1 MGDTQPPVEG
11 DKTKQPTAP
20 VPGPPPTQPTFTP
33 TQQPQAASTP
43 PVQEKLAVTPA
54 TPVASSDEANG
65 EVPEELHEYREV
77 ADGVQAR
84 VRTPEEREESAKQLA
99 EELSAQ
105 N

>member
-11 DKTKQPTAP
+11 DKTTTKPTAP
-20 VPGPPPTQPTFTP
+20 VPGPPPTQ
-33 TQQPQAASTP
+33 QPQASTTP
-43 PVQEKLAVTPA
+43 PVEEKLAVTPA
-54 TPVASSDEANG
+54 TPVTSSDEANG
-65 EVPEELHEYREV
+65 DVPEELHEYRDV